1 MTVSEDN
8 NENKKE
14 NIVEIITSEIKNIE
28 IKEDNITSNNEN
40 NNENNNNNDNIDT
53 DKEINS
59 TNVETSNTADN
70 EGLSSGFTNLS
81 AAMAAKINNL
91 VGPDG
96 KPKIIAY
103 TTKLDSTSF
112 YDEIDIEDMDFNED
126 ERIFYYPCPCGD
138 RFRIT
143 EEEILQG
150 EEIAICPSCSLL
162 LKVIYSPEDFVIE
175 EEEE

>member
-1 MTVSEDN
+1 MTVSEDSNNINN
-8 NENKKE
+8 NENKNE
-14 NIVEIITSEIKNIE
+14 NIVEKITCEIKNIE
-28 IKEDNITSNNEN
+28 IKEDNNENTPSNDNNEN
-40 NNENNNNNDNIDT
+40 NNTEKETNSETLNNN
-53 DKEINS
+53 
-59 TNVETSNTADN
+59 ET
-70 EGLSSGFTNLS
+70 SSGFTNLS

-91 VGPDG
+91 TTPDG

-112 YDEIDIEDMDFNED
+112 YDEIDIEDMDFNEE

>member
-1 MTVSEDN
+1 MTVSEDINNNN

-14 NIVEIITSEIKNIE
+14 NIVEKITSEIKNIE
-28 IKEDNITSNNEN
+28 IKEDNISSNNEN
-40 NNENNNNNDNIDT
+40 NNNIDT
-53 DKEINS
+53 EKETNSINPEPL
-59 TNVETSNTADN
+59 NNNSNN
-70 EGLSSGFTNLS
+70 EGEALSSGFTNLS

-91 VGPDG
+91 VTPDG